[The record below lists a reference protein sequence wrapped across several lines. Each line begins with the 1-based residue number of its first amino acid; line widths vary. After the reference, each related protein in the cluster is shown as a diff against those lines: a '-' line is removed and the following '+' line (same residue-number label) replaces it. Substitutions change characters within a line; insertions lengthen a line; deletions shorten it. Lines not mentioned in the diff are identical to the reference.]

1 MKALAR
7 SHFWWPGLDKEVE
20 GVARECSACQAVKS
34 APAKAPLHPW
44 AWPTAPWQRVHID
57 FAGPFAGRMF
67 LVLVDAHSKWP
78 EVCIMSSTTATKT
91 ISVLR
96 EIFARYGLP
105 QQLVSDNGPQFSAE
119 RMVQTMKQSL
129 KTGMAQGVPLEQ
141 SLMKFLIQYRVTPHA
156 ITGASPSS
164 LFLGRNIRTRLDLL
178 HSTVASRVQN
188 KQLIQK
194 DAVDR
199 HRRAREFSIG
209 QQIMAQ
215 NFQSGLRW
223 IPGVVIDCK
232 GPLLYVVQIQGGK
245 CGSAMWIIYVNFIL
259 LEQLFQDIILHKE
272 LTKMIGHQCLIRIPQ
287 MKAKRA
293 IQKIVRYKKNQLKCR
308 VHQLGLLP
316 TVHLS

>member
-1 MKALAR
+1 
-7 SHFWWPGLDKEVE
+7 
-20 GVARECSACQAVKS
+20 
-34 APAKAPLHPW
+34 
-44 AWPTAPWQRVHID
+44 
-57 FAGPFAGRMF
+57 
-67 LVLVDAHSKWP
+67 
-78 EVCIMSSTTATKT
+78 MSSTTATKT

-105 QQLVSDNGPQFSAE
+105 QQLVSDNGPQFSAEEFSMFLKSNGIKHIRCAPYHPASNGAAE

-223 IPGVVIDCK
+223 IPGVVIDRK
-232 GPLLYVVQIQGGK
+232 GLYH
-245 CGSAMWIIYVNFIL
+245 M
-259 LEQLFQDIILHKE
+259 
-272 LTKMIGHQCLIRIPQ
+272 
-287 MKAKRA
+287 
-293 IQKIVRYKKNQLKCR
+293 
-308 VHQLGLLP
+308 
-316 TVHLS
+316 